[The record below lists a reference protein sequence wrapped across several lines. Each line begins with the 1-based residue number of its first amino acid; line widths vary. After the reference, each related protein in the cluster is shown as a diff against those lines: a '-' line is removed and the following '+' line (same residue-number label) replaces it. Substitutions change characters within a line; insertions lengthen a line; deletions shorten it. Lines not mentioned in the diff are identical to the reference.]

1 MNVANDLVA
10 GDSVGKTCNLFAHS
24 TRPQMVNRMEAL
36 SSKLG
41 VSMENQTTTFFEL
54 PVIIGLA
61 NQRKQNIKL
70 QIDLLL
76 HQIPTSS
83 SRYLFLDTYVYL

>member
-1 MNVANDLVA
+1 
-10 GDSVGKTCNLFAHS
+10 
-24 TRPQMVNRMEAL
+24 MVNGMKAL

-41 VSMENQTTTFFEL
+41 VSMENQTTTFFGL
-54 PVIIGLA
+54 PVIIGLV

-70 QIDLLL
+70 KIDLLS

-83 SRYLFLDTYVYL
+83 SRYLFLDIYVYL